1 MREADDANI
10 DDLLGDLGGTAR
22 AERAKLVEWLLE
34 QGITPDEIRAT
45 NPPLLLATRHL
56 VGDDGTYV
64 SAREISENYGVD
76 LELLQRVQRAVG
88 LARVDDPD
96 AVVHMRADGEAAA
109 RAQRFVELGLNP
121 DQVVL
126 VVRVLAEGLSH
137 AAEAMRYTALEAIM
151 RPGAT
156 ELDIAKGSQ
165 ALVSQIVPL
174 LGPMIQDML
183 FMQLRHMMET
193 EAVNAG
199 ERAAG
204 KPLPGARQV
213 TVAFADLVG
222 FTQLGEVV
230 SAEELGHLAGRLA
243 GLARDLTAPPVWF
256 IKTIGDAVMLVCPDP
271 APLLDTVLKLVEV
284 VDTDNNF
291 PRLRAG
297 VASGMAVSRA
307 GDWFG
312 SPVNVASRV
321 TGVARPGAVL
331 VADSV
336 REALG
341 DAPEADGFQ
350 WSFAGPRRLRGIR
363 GDVRLFRV
371 RRGATRTG
379 SGGDETRPERMTIAD
394 EAQNRYG
401 RKVSWGVEVGGERIL
416 FTHIAVPVMTRL
428 KQPERQV
435 LDTLVDAGVARSRSD
450 ALAWSVKLVGEHTE
464 EWLAKLR
471 TAMSAVDDLRAQG
484 PDLPA

>member
-256 IKTIGDAVMLVCPDP
+256 IKTIGDAV
-271 APLLDTVLKLVEV
+271 LVEV

-379 SGGDETRPERMTIAD
+379 SGGA
-394 EAQNRYG
+394 AQ
-401 RKVSWGVEVGGERIL
+401 
-416 FTHIAVPVMTRL
+416 
-428 KQPERQV
+428 
-435 LDTLVDAGVARSRSD
+435 D
-450 ALAWSVKLVGEHTE
+450 
-464 EWLAKLR
+464 
-471 TAMSAVDDLRAQG
+471 DDLAG
-484 PDLPA
+484 SSP